1 MELLPRILL
10 KALVAS
16 AAFVCSFEALP
27 AEKVPTARM
36 GTDAAVRMDGDDARF
51 QFVLFSGSGC
61 LETVNESAAHVGSDL
76 SLNYRFVRLPKTVLG
91 AGRAT
96 LRSSGP
102 SVTVA
107 HSFTAHST
115 VKDQPYGFLLRLRA
129 SAFRGL
135 QWSADGKSF
144 GFPGEPEHTNIGRG
158 EGKSLSFVF
167 PGGRKWA
174 VAFPRTMRYE
184 VADTRRQNKDDFEIR
199 FVFAEKLNLPIGKGV
214 DVSCTLTPD
223 GGRAQVAARDFHG
236 IGPNA
241 TWVRLDRAEGIRPSS
256 ALDFSRLVPRRIP
269 AGVDGT
275 LVVTTNGEF
284 RFSRRPAESQRLF
297 GCQVG
302 SHELFV
308 NKQVAT
314 AYSKA
319 LTRMGYNAI
328 RLTRLDARLVTEGLK
343 GLQCD
348 SDLGAKLDQLVTL
361 ASRSGIYSIIDI
373 QNARGWSWG
382 ALGQVAPGKDPP
394 STSLASMF
402 FLCDD
407 RAIGSWN
414 NLANAV
420 YGRRNTVGRRN
431 YCDDP
436 AVPLVLALA
445 DVSPFSAWSEIRAQK
460 GMRERY
466 GHWLADKRK
475 SEPDFMKGAVC
486 EEMDFAI
493 MPLHEKKAASIRL
506 FLAECEVSGIAKMK
520 GHLAS
525 LKSKAL
531 VSGLFSSHYFYDVA
545 SVRATAGDFTCDSFH
560 IDQPRYMGERYS
572 LPCRIDNTNPLQAS
586 SPVSGCVTWHE
597 RPERAMCIASWNAAA
612 PSAWRA
618 SSGLLVG
625 AWAAKHGWDALIRD
639 VNPVADPFAA
649 ATERAVCT
657 LFARGDMTR
666 DAPADSFVIEKGG
679 LTVKTPRTVGGFS
692 PEAGG
697 RIVAAPLAVTLKG
710 SRAAVWVTSLTDAP
724 VVSSKRLLLTH
735 LTEMQ
740 TEGTLFADSRCD
752 LMMKRGGGPYLV
764 RDGSAAIELAV
775 EKPSAFKVFVIGSDG
790 TRSVRVP
797 TDLKDGVLTFDI
809 AVRGDKNAQYLY
821 EITRE

>member
-1 MELLPRILL
+1 MTSARFS
-10 KALVAS
+10 AVVA
-16 AAFVCSFEALP
+16 VCLAIIPSFGIRA

-36 GTDAAVRMDGDDARF
+36 GTDAAVRMDGDDARL
-51 QFVLFSGSGC
+51 QFVLFSGGGC
-61 LETVNESAAHVGSDL
+61 LETVNESAARVGSDL

-96 LRSSGP
+96 LRSTGP
-102 SVTVA
+102 SAVVA

-158 EGKSLSFVF
+158 EGKSFSFVF
-167 PGGRKWA
+167 PGGRKWSI
-174 VAFPRTMRYE
+174 AFPRTMRYE
-184 VADTRRQNKDDFEIR
+184 GADARRQNKDDFEIR
-199 FVFAEKLNLPIGKGV
+199 FVYAEKLNLPVGKGV
-214 DVSCTLTPD
+214 DASCTLTPD

-236 IGPNA
+236 IGQGA
-241 TWVRLDRAEGIRPSS
+241 SWVKLDRAEGIRPSS
-256 ALDFSRLVPRRIP
+256 ALDFSKLVPRRTP
-269 AGVDGT
+269 AGVDGALT
-275 LVVTTNGEF
+275 VTTNGEF
-284 RFSRRPAESQRLF
+284 RFARRPAEPQRLF

-308 NKQVAT
+308 NKQAAT
-314 AYSKA
+314 EYSKA

-328 RLTRLDARLVTEGLK
+328 RLARLDARLVTEGPK
-343 GLQCD
+343 GLQSD
-348 SDLGAKLDQLVTL
+348 PDLGAKLDQFVTL
-361 ASRSGIYSIIDI
+361 AGRSGIYSIIDI
-373 QNARGWSWG
+373 QNSRGWSWG
-382 ALGQVAPGKDPP
+382 AIGQVAPGKDPP
-394 STSLASMF
+394 STSLASTF

-407 RAIGSWN
+407 RAVGSWN
-414 NLANAV
+414 KLADAV

-466 GHWLADKRK
+466 GRWLADKRK
-475 SEPDFMKGAVC
+475 AEPDFMNGAVC

-493 MPLHEKKAASIRL
+493 MPLHEKKAASIRR

-520 GHLAS
+520 GRLSS

-531 VSGLFSSHYFYDVA
+531 VGAAFSSHYYQDVA
-545 SVRATAGDFTCDSFH
+545 AQRAMAGDFTCDAFH
-560 IDQPRYMGERYS
+560 IDSPRYMGEKYS
-572 LPCRIDNTNPLQAS
+572 APCRIDNANPLLS
-586 SPVSGCVTWHE
+586 PSPVSNCVAWHE
-597 RPERAMCIASWNAAA
+597 RPDRAMCIASWNAAA

-618 SSGLLVG
+618 VSGLLVG
-625 AWAAKHGWDALIRD
+625 AWAAKHGWDVLIRD
-639 VNPVADPFAA
+639 VNPIGDPLAA
-649 ATERAVCT
+649 ATERAICM
-657 LFARGDMTR
+657 LFARGDMSR
-666 DAPADSFVIEKGG
+666 DAPTDAFVIAKGG

-692 PEAGG
+692 PEAEG
-697 RIVAAPLAVTLKG
+697 RIVAAPLAATLKG
-710 SRAAVWVTSLTDAP
+710 SRAAVWVSSLTDAP

-752 LMMKRGGGPYLV
+752 LMMRRGKGPYLL
-764 RDGSAAIELAV
+764 RDGSAVIELAV
-775 EKPSAFKVFVIGSDG
+775 EKPSTFKVFVLGSDG

-797 TDLKDGVLTFDI
+797 TEVKDGLLMFT
-809 AVRGDKNAQYLY
+809 AEVRGSKNAQYLY